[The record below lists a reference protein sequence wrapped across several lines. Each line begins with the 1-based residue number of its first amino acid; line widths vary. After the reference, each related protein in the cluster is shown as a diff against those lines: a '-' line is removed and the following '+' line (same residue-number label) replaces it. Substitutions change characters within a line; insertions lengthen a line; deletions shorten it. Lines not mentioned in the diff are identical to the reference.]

1 MKNYKQTKPKKM
13 DTEINLSCFED
24 LPQDFLVC
32 LTIHRAKDLAI
43 LDADTYVRVHIDNKS
58 KTTATFKKSDQPY
71 FNEYF
76 VFEFYC
82 GMKELLR
89 KHLTLILCK
98 RSHLCSRDNYI
109 GEVVIDLNSV
119 WNMKSNLPIYLKNSE
134 NFFLIFLS

>member
-1 MKNYKQTKPKKM
+1 M
-13 DTEINLSCFED
+13 DTTINLSCFED

-32 LTIHRAKDLAI
+32 LTIHRARDLTI
-43 LDADTYVRVHIDNKS
+43 LDADTYVRIHIDSNKS

-82 GMKELLR
+82 CMKELLR
-89 KHLTLILCK
+89 KYLTLILCK
-98 RSHLCSRDNYI
+98 RNYCCSRDENI

-119 WNMKSNLPIYLKNSE
+119 WNMKSNYFNL
-134 NFFLIFLS
+134 